1 MASFAAPVS
10 SMDAAAAL
18 CLVLILATTTT
29 SPVYGQQ
36 TNNGGCI
43 TKERDALLSFRAGI
57 RSDPQ
62 NLFSS
67 WNGRD
72 CCQWSG
78 VRCSNRTGHVVK
90 LDVRNG
96 LFLDDIYRSWYS
108 ENPHGMRGNI
118 SSSLVALHHLEY
130 LDLSGNYLSGV
141 DVPIPGFLGSLQSL
155 RYLNLS
161 SMDFHGKVP
170 PQLGNLSRLLYLDL
184 NNNWNHNSY
193 GMMLHIEDISWLLRL
208 ALLRFLDLTSVNL
221 SAIGNWV
228 QVVNTLY
235 NLRVLRL
242 RRCGLVF
249 PQTPTVHSNLTSLQ
263 IPDLSDTGFHT
274 INPTY
279 WFWDVGTIM
288 HLDLTNNE
296 IAEAFPDAM
305 GNMTSLEVLH
315 LGGNHLTSI
324 KPEVLGNLCYL
335 RVLTLWSNLI
345 NQDISQF
352 LQGLPHCAWSKME
365 LLDMSCTNVTGEI
378 PRWINQWT
386 DLSTLQLSSNRLEGS
401 VPSEIGMLGKLKQL
415 YLDGN
420 YFNGSISEEHLDTLV
435 NLEELDLSYNSLHL
449 MISSNWIPPFKLR
462 RAYFPR
468 CKMGPHFPLWLNW
481 QKGVVY
487 LDISDAGIVDNLPDW
502 FWSVVSN
509 VQYLNISF
517 NQISGRLPRTLEF
530 MSSAVIFDLNSNN
543 LTGTLPLLP
552 RQLAELDISRNSLSG
567 PLPRNFG
574 APFIEEL
581 LLSENSINGSIPTYI
596 CQLQSLLVLD
606 LAKNLLAGH
615 LPVCSEETKKLNRS
629 IRALVLYEN
638 NLSGEFPSF
647 LKSCSELVLLDLA
660 HNNFVGEL
668 PAWLANKLP
677 NLSYLRLRHNK
688 FSGSIPGQ
696 LTQLEH
702 LQYVD
707 LADNRI
713 SGSIPHSL
721 ANLKAMIQEDQ
732 TIWNPLVW
740 SYERPANPDTNDSPK
755 YDDSLA
761 VVIKGQDLDY
771 TSTIIYIVGLDL
783 SCNSL
788 VGEIPDELTSLVRMN
803 NLNISHNQLSG
814 RIPEKVGSLRS
825 LESLDLSFNE
835 LSGDIP
841 SGLSDIMMLSK
852 LNLSYNNLSGRIPSG
867 NQLQSLIDPASSY
880 IGNNYLCGTPL
891 SRNCWEPDVTRGDIE
906 EHQDEAKYFYLGLAA
921 GFVFGLWLVFIIF
934 LFRSCGG
941 FAMCGAM
948 PSCWARLPEAQ
959 GLALQLRRG

>member
-43 TKERDALLSFRAGI
+43 TKEGDALLSFRAGI

-263 IPDLSDTGFHT
+263 ILDLSDTGFHT

-921 GFVFGLWLVFIIF
+921 GFVFGLWLVFII